1 MLTMR
6 FRLPLLAVLLA
17 TLGLAGCSGLVSDP
31 PTLSLTV
38 FNHSESPYTVEVTIS
53 RTDATSRSDA
63 RVFSGTI
70 DVEPDGQ
77 AVREDVAER
86 RPYLVEYGLYED
98 NSDLTDQDHV
108 HYSPGDEDESGRLTF
123 DIDSSGTLTRR

>member
-1 MLTMR
+1 MR
-6 FRLPLLAVLLA
+6 RRTLVRGAVPLCA
-17 TLGLAGCSGLVSDP
+17 GLAGCSGLVSDS

-38 FNHSESPYTVEVTIS
+38 FNHSKSPYTVEVTIS

-63 RVFSGTI
+63 KAFSGTI

-108 HYSPGDEDESGRLTF
+108 HYYPGDEGEDGGLAF
-123 DIDSSGTLTRR
+123 DIDSSGTLTRRW